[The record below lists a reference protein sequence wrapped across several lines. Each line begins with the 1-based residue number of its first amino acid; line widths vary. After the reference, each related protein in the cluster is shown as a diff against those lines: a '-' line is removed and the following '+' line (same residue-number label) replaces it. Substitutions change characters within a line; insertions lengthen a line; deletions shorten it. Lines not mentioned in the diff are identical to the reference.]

1 LRAPNP
7 GAKFAVARFILDAR
21 GGLQVTR
28 LAGKVALITGGGTG
42 IGRACAMAFVR
53 EGAKVGLA
61 GRRMDPISAVT
72 GEITDAGGE
81 AIALRCDVTKS
92 EQVEWAVKSLAEQFG
107 EIHVVVN
114 NAGAMTVG
122 NAEQTSEAQW
132 DMILDINL
140 KGTFLVSR
148 AALSF
153 LRRAGGGSIIN
164 IGSVFGIVGAKQR
177 AAYAAAK
184 GGVTMLTKAMAM
196 DHADEKIRVNCIC
209 PSLVETEIARE
220 LFARAPNPEEARKQR
235 IAMIPIGRAGTPED
249 VAHLAVYL
257 ASDESAWVTG
267 AALPI
272 DGGQSA
278 G

>member
-1 LRAPNP
+1 MLHSP
-7 GAKFAVARFILDAR
+7 VARFILDAR

-28 LAGKVALITGGGTG
+28 LAGKVAMITGGGTG
-42 IGRACAMAFVR
+42 IGRACALAFVR
-53 EGAKVGLA
+53 EGAKVGLV
-61 GRRMDPISAVT
+61 GRRMEPISAMA
-72 GEITDAGGE
+72 GEISDAGGE
-81 AIALRCDVTKS
+81 AIAIQCDVTKS
-92 EQVEWAVKSLAEQFG
+92 EEVERAVKALAERFG

-114 NAGAMTVG
+114 NAGAMTPG
-122 NAEQTSEAQW
+122 NAEQTSEAHW
-132 DMILDINL
+132 DMMVDINL

-148 AALSF
+148 AAISF

-164 IGSVFGIVGAKQR
+164 IGSVYGIVGAKQR

-184 GGVTMLTKAMAM
+184 GGVVTLTKAMAM
-196 DHADEKIRVNCIC
+196 DHAHEKIRVNCIC

-220 LFARAPNPEEARKQR
+220 LFARAPNPEEARMQR
-235 IAMIPIGRAGTPED
+235 IALIPIGRAGTPED

>member
-1 LRAPNP
+1 
-7 GAKFAVARFILDAR
+7 
-21 GGLQVTR
+21 VTR

-42 IGRACAMAFVR
+42 IGRACALAFAD
-53 EGAKVGLA
+53 EGAKVGLV
-61 GRRMDPISAVT
+61 GRRIEPLSAVAA
-72 GEITDAGGE
+72 EISSGG
-81 AIALRCDVTKS
+81 ASATTVQCDVTKNDS
-92 EQVEWAVKSLAEQFG
+92 VERAIQTVADRFG
-107 EIHVVVN
+107 QLNIVVN
-114 NAGAMTVG
+114 NAGAMSPG
-122 NAEQTSEAQW
+122 NAEQTTEVNW
-132 DMILDINL
+132 DMMVDINL

-164 IGSVFGIVGAKQR
+164 VGSVYGIVGAKQR
-177 AAYAAAK
+177 AAYAASK
-184 GGVTMLTKAMAM
+184 GGVTMLTRAMAM
-196 DHADEKIRVNCIC
+196 DHAHEKIRVNCIC

-235 IAMIPIGRAGTPED
+235 IAMIPMGRAASPDE

-257 ASDESAWVTG
+257 ASDESTWVTG

>member
-1 LRAPNP
+1 MA
-7 GAKFAVARFILDAR
+7 F
-21 GGLQVTR
+21 
-28 LAGKVALITGGGTG
+28 ITGGGTG
-42 IGRACAMAFVR
+42 IGRACALAFVR

-61 GRRMDPISAVT
+61 GRRIEPLSAVAA
-72 GEITDAGGE
+72 EISSAGGSAV
-81 AIALRCDVTKS
+81 AIQCDVTKT
-92 EQVEWAVKSLAEQFG
+92 EQVERAVRELAERYG
-107 EIHVVVN
+107 LLNVVVN
-114 NAGAMTVG
+114 NAGAMAPG
-122 NAEQTSEAQW
+122 NAEQTSEAHW
-132 DMILDINL
+132 DMMVDINL

-148 AALSF
+148 AALRH

-164 IGSVFGIVGAKQR
+164 IGSVYGLVGAKQR

-184 GGVTMLTKAMAM
+184 GGVTMLTRAMAM
-196 DHADEKIRVNCIC
+196 DHAHEKIRVNCIC

-235 IAMIPIGRAGTPED
+235 IAMIPMGRAASPEE

-257 ASDESAWVTG
+257 ASEESAWVTG